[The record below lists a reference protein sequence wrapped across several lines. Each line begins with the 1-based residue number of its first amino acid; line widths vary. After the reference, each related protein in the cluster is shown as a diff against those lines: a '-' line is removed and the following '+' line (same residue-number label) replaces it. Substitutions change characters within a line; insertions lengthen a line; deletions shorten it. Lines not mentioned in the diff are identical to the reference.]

1 MAGNKSDV
9 QGLFLKE
16 NDIPGASLVKEP
28 SECSVEELMRW
39 LECYRQK
46 KSGKKDELVERV
58 NGLFKLN
65 VKVDPKADGEH
76 WYNVKSNMN
85 KQNNDATNFLIPW
98 VRWPMFPSQDIL
110 VSFNYGHVYH
120 YIIESVNKLFLP
132 NSGTLDQDENLDD
145 NIDDEDTV
153 TAKPLRKGHWLVR
166 SDFLKICWIVEQMK
180 IIFYVAMF
188 TIP

>member
-39 LECYRQK
+39 LECYGQK

-58 NGLFKLN
+58 NGLLKIN

-76 WYNVKSNMN
+76 WYNVKSSMN

-98 VRWPMFPSQDIL
+98 VRRTIFQNQDIP

-120 YIIESVNKLFLP
+120 YIIESVNNLFLC
-132 NSGTLDQDENLDD
+132 NSDTLDQDENLDD
-145 NIDDEDTV
+145 KIDDEDTV

-166 SDFLKICWIVEQMK
+166 GEFFENMVDC
-180 IIFYVAMF
+180 
-188 TIP
+188 